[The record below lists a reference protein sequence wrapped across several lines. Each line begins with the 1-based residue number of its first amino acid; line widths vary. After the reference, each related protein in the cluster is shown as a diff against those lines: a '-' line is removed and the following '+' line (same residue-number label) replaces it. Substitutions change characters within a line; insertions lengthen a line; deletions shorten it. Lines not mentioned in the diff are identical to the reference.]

1 MKKIIATTLGVILIG
16 TLATGCGGGDKEI
29 LNNAGE
35 PYVAK
40 PAVVERYNSFAK
52 YACDDFYYLI
62 QNADILTFAEQ
73 QEKMKDIWVGASAS
87 TYDGQPIP
95 NFEEAGRLFLA
106 SAMAGRWEDVTEVG
120 KIIRSICSD
129 IPSP

>member
-1 MKKIIATTLGVILIG
+1 MKKVIATILGVILIG
-16 TLATGCGGGDKEI
+16 TLATGCGGGEEVQ

-52 YACDDFYYLI
+52 YACDDFWYLI

-73 QEKMKDIWVGASAS
+73 TSKMKDIWVGAGGA

-106 SAMAGRWEDVTEVG
+106 TAMAGRWEDVTEVG